1 MKFKW
6 LCPYYYRHTTSAFVH
21 RLSILEGHQQE
32 VKDHTQKTGNGYYL
46 ALNRISLSSPDLNAK
61 CDSHS
66 KRYHPHHRDGVQ
78 CQSSDLGHK
87 I

>member
-6 LCPYYYRHTTSAFVH
+6 LCPYYYRHTTSAFVY